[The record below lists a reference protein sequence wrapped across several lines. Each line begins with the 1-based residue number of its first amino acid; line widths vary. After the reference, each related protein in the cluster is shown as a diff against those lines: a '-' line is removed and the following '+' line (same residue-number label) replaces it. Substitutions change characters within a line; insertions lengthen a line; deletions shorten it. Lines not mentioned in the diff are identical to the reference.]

1 RCVSLFLLVLIGVIA
16 YLAQTGN
23 GAKILLVTAFPGM
36 SHWLMFEHII
46 HELLQRGHELT
57 AITSYRL
64 RTDGI
69 NRTAQYREVLIDPI
83 YDFEANGLPM
93 EVFYRSQS
101 FGDPFFKMSI
111 LWKLGLET
119 AEHAFESANVKKFL
133 QTEGQQFD
141 LLIAEQFVQESFLM
155 FAHKYRVPIV
165 TINTLGHA
173 DYIDR
178 AFGLITPWS
187 FVPHFMLQYD
197 DRMSIVERAYNVFL
211 SVWDAY
217 NRKFYY
223 LPEHTKLAKRYFG
236 AQHAAEK
243 LPRLEDLERNVSVV
257 LVNNHL
263 ISSRPRPR
271 INGMIDIAGVHIRKA
286 KALSPVLK
294 NFLEAASGGVIYI
307 NFGTFLKSSGM
318 PPETLAVFL
327 DVFRSLPQYNFLWKW
342 ESDSIPNLPPN
353 VLLQRWIPQNDVL
366 AHWNVKLFVSH
377 GGIFGTQES
386 IYWARP
392 ILFVPFYGD
401 QHSNALKCERAG
413 IGLTLQIINV
423 TAEDFRAKI
432 ERIVQ
437 EPAFQQSVTQL
448 SAIFRDNPTDPLEE
462 AAFWI
467 EYVMR
472 HRGAAHLKSAAVHM
486 PWYQYL
492 LLDILSQTLLVG
504 FVALWMIRKIVRKSW
519 ELIKPNRR
527 HFRTLSYIIG
537 CVFAFTALCPYAEC
551 GKILFLVP
559 FPAPSHWL
567 WIEHFVKELLSRGH
581 EVTAISNFPAKE
593 PHRNYTEILIDPPY
607 DIPYYFPV
615 SDIYDSKYNSDLNN
629 LFLYWRVGLSTTQ
642 YALENEN
649 VQQFI
654 EQDDTD
660 FDVIISEQFYQEAF
674 LMFAH
679 KYRAPIVTLCTLG
692 HANHI
697 DQAMGLVT
705 PWSFVPHPVLLL
717 SDDMTFSER
726 CYNFLISLADLVIRQ
741 LYYIPQQNRLAQA
754 HFARI
759 EGPELMP
766 SIRDLEKSISVILV
780 NSHLSTSPPR
790 PTIPGLVNVA
800 GAHIKPAKELPE
812 DIQKFLDGAKEG
824 VIFFSLG
831 SYMKS
836 ADMPKDKMKAFLEVF
851 RNLKQRV
858 LWKYENE
865 DIARLPK
872 NVMVRKWLPQSDILA
887 HPKVVLFITHGGMFG
902 SQEGIYRGVPMLY
915 IPFYGDQHRNALK
928 AEQAGYAL
936 TLNFPEVN
944 VITLGSRINELL
956 TNPTFMKQAKRAS
969 ELFRDNLVPPMQE
982 AMHWIEY
989 VMRHKGAKHLKTK
1002 AIELSWTQYLLV
1014 DVVGFFALVFL
1025 LAAAVFYKVLGLF
1038 LTPPKPKSKPKTR
1051 DMMLGM
1057 RKPKLN

>member
-1 RCVSLFLLVLIGVIA
+1 MLVWMPSPHD
-16 YLAQTGN
+16 
-23 GAKILLVTAFPGM
+23 GANILLVSVFPGM

-46 HELLQRGHELT
+46 RELLNRGHAVT

-64 RTDGI
+64 GGIDANNTDS
-69 NRTAQYREVLIDPI
+69 QYREVLIDPP

-119 AEHAFESANVKKFL
+119 CEHAFESANVRAFL
-133 QTEGQQFD
+133 REDNLTFD

-155 FAHKYRVPIV
+155 LAHKYRVPIV

-187 FVPHFMLQYD
+187 FAPHFMLQYD
-197 DRMSIVERAYNVFL
+197 DRMSLWERVYNVVL
-211 SVWDAY
+211 SVWDAF
-217 NRKFYY
+217 NRKYYY
-223 LPEHTKLAKRYFG
+223 LPEQTKLVGKYVVTN
-236 AQHAAEK
+236 EDSM
-243 LPRLEDLERNVSVV
+243 PMLEDLERNVSVV
-257 LVNNHL
+257 LVNSHI

-271 INGMIDIAGVHIRKA
+271 ITGMIDIAGLHIRPPKELPSVV
-286 KALSPVLK
+286 KD
-294 NFLEAASGGVIYI
+294 FLDSAPAGVIYI
-307 NFGTFLKSSGM
+307 NFGTFLRSSGM

-327 DVFRSLPQYNFLWKW
+327 EVFRSLPQYRFLWKW
-342 ESDSIPNLPPN
+342 EANAIPGLPAN
-353 VLLQRWIPQNDVL
+353 VLLQRWLPQNDVL
-366 AHWNVKLFVSH
+366 AHPNVKLFVSH
-377 GGIFGTQES
+377 GGLFGTQEA

-392 ILFVPFYGD
+392 VLFVPFYGD
-401 QHSNALKCERAG
+401 QHSNALKFEKAG
-413 IGLTLQIINV
+413 LGLTLRIINV
-423 TAEDFRAKI
+423 TSDEFRTRI
-432 ERIVQ
+432 ERIVL
-437 EPAFQQSVTQL
+437 EPAFQHNANRL
-448 SAIFRDNPTDPLEE
+448 SALFRDNPIDPLEE
-462 AAFWI
+462 ATFWI
-467 EYVMR
+467 EYVLR
-472 HRGAAHLKSAAVHM
+472 HHGAAHLKSAAVQL
-486 PWYQYL
+486 PWYRYL
-492 LLDILSQTLLVG
+492 LLDILSLVLLLG
-504 FVALWMIRKIVRKSW
+504 GA
-519 ELIKPNRR
+519 
-527 HFRTLSYIIG
+527 HFRVWSYLIG
-537 CVFAFTALCPYAEC
+537 CVFAFTTYWSPGEC
-551 GKILFLVP
+551 SKVLFLVP

-567 WIEHFVKELLSRGH
+567 WIEHFVKELLARGH
-581 EVTAISNFPAKE
+581 EVTAITNFPAKE

-615 SDIYDSKYNSDLNN
+615 SDIYESKYNSDLNN

-642 YALENEN
+642 YALENEH

-679 KYRAPIVTLCTLG
+679 KYRAPVVTLCTLG

-717 SDDMTFSER
+717 TDEMTFSQR
-726 CYNFLISLADLVIRQ
+726 CYNFMISVADLVIRNI
-741 LYYIPQQNRLAQA
+741 YYIPQQNKLAQA

-766 SIRDLEKSISVILV
+766 SIRDLERSISVILV

-800 GAHIKPAKELPE
+800 GAHIKPAKDLPE
-812 DIQKFLDGAKEG
+812 DIKKFLDGARDG

-858 LWKYENE
+858 VWKYENE
-865 DIARLPK
+865 DVARLPK

-936 TLNFPEVN
+936 TLNFPELN

-956 TNPTFMKQAKRAS
+956 TNPAFMKQAKRAS
-969 ELFRDNLVPPMQE
+969 ELFRDNIVPPMQE

-989 VMRHKGAKHLKTK
+989 VIRHKGAKHLKSN
-1002 AIELSWTQYLLV
+1002 AIELPWVQYLML
-1014 DVVGFFALVFL
+1014 DVVGFFTLAFLVV
-1025 LAAAVFYKVLGLF
+1025 AAVFYKVLGFVLAS
-1038 LTPPKPKSKPKTR
+1038 PKQKPKPKWDSLSGTPK
-1051 DMMLGM
+1051 